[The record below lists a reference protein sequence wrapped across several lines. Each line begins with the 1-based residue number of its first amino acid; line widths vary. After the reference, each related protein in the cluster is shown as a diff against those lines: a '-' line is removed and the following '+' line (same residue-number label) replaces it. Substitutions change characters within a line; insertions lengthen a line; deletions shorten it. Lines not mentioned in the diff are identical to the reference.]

1 MIFATAATSAA
12 LAAFTLPA
20 SAAAT
25 AASAHDGEKGAY
37 AITIDG
43 GNAYPESIAA
53 GDHYIYTGSIDDG
66 TVYRG
71 RLGAK
76 TLEPFLPGGQDGRT
90 QVTGMKI
97 DGDRLLIAGA
107 FTGRFFI
114 YTDTGKLVASYTVP
128 DTGTSTLVNDEAVAS
143 NGDVYITD
151 SFRSVL
157 YRIPAAEV
165 NAPATGAHRTLQVFH
180 QLPDYVA
187 GQSNGNG
194 IVATPDGR
202 SLIIGYW
209 YSGALYRLTLATGE
223 IRKIDAPALT
233 SADGIARRG
242 NTLYIARSVDNE
254 VATVRLSERRDP
266 GHRRLRAHLPGRRH
280 HHRRGHQRR
289 PATGDQLPDGQL
301 PLRRPTGQPGIHRP
315 GPASALT
322 PTEHVRRTGRTAA
335 APDSGFEHG
344 GRSVHANRQ
353 PVFGAGRAGGGCCVV
368 RAAAAVRDGGLDH
381 YCCRLRARGDGALSD
396 CRWPVAPDR
405 QDHPQGGGRG
415 D

>member
-1 MIFATAATSAA
+1 MATRTTAHVGRRRMIFAVAATSAA

-20 SAAAT
+20 GAATT

-43 GNAYPESIAA
+43 GKAYPESIAA

-76 TLEPFLPGGQDGRT
+76 VLEPFLPGGQDGRT
-90 QVTGMKI
+90 QVTGMKV
-97 DGDRLLIAGA
+97 DGERLLIAGA

-202 SLIIGYW
+202 ALIIGYW
-209 YSGALYRLTLATGE
+209 YSGALYKFTLATGE
-223 IRKIDAPALT
+223 IRKIEAPALT
-233 SADGIARRG
+233 SADGIARQG

-254 VATVRLSERRDP
+254 VATVRLSEDETRATVVSERTYP
-266 GHRRLRAHLPGRRH
+266 GADTTTGVAISGDRLLVTNSQMNNYLYGAPLESPVFTV
-280 HHRRGHQRR
+280 Q
-289 PATGDQLPDGQL
+289 DL
-301 PLRRPTGQPGIHRP
+301 PLR
-315 GPASALT
+315 
-322 PTEHVRRTGRTAA
+322 
-335 APDSGFEHG
+335 
-344 GRSVHANRQ
+344 
-353 PVFGAGRAGGGCCVV
+353 
-368 RAAAAVRDGGLDH
+368 
-381 YCCRLRARGDGALSD
+381 
-396 CRWPVAPDR
+396 
-405 QDHPQGGGRG
+405 
-415 D
+415 